1 MPTPK
6 VFTVSQLNA
15 HISNL
20 FASDEELKMIFIE
33 GELSNVNINS
43 KSGHLYFSLKDKD
56 SVIRAVMF
64 SWNVRNLKF
73 RPEAGVKVIMRAQVT
88 VYEAGGQ
95 YQLRVE
101 DMQPDGF
108 GLQALQLEQVKKKLE
123 AENNS

>member
-56 SVIRAVMF
+56 SVI
-64 SWNVRNLKF
+64 
-73 RPEAGVKVIMRAQVT
+73 
-88 VYEAGGQ
+88 
-95 YQLRVE
+95 
-101 DMQPDGF
+101 
-108 GLQALQLEQVKKKLE
+108 
-123 AENNS
+123 

>member
-43 KSGHLYFSLKDKD
+43 KSGHLYFSLKDTTEIDEKALD
-56 SVIRAVMF
+56 
-64 SWNVRNLKF
+64 
-73 RPEAGVKVIMRAQVT
+73 
-88 VYEAGGQ
+88 Y
-95 YQLRVE
+95 
-101 DMQPDGF
+101 
-108 GLQALQLEQVKKKLE
+108 GLQALLET
-123 AENNS
+123 SMR